1 MWVPRCLQVQALIE
15 LVEHADGVVL
25 PVRAQ
30 PGARRSG
37 IQGEQAGMLKV
48 AVTAAPE
55 KGKANKAIIEVLSK
69 ELALRKSQFELLT
82 GETSQQK
89 RFLVRGV
96 TVAAL
101 TAILSQLVTSGD

>member
-1 MWVPRCLQVQALIE
+1 MIE
-15 LVEHADGVVL
+15 LTPHAEGVVL

-37 IQGEQAGMLKV
+37 IQGQQAGMLKV

-55 KGKANKAIIEVLSK
+55 KGKANKAIIEVLSR
-69 ELALRKSQFELLT
+69 ELALRKSQLELLS
-82 GETSQQK
+82 GETSPQK

-96 TVAAL
+96 SLAELAGTIA
-101 TAILSQLVTSGD
+101 AILDKAEHSA

>member
-1 MWVPRCLQVQALIE
+1 LQEQALIE
-15 LVEHADGVVL
+15 LADHPDGVVL

-55 KGKANKAIIEVLSK
+55 KGKANKAIIEVLSQ
-69 ELALRKSQFELLT
+69 ELSVRKSQFELISGDT
-82 GETSQQK
+82 AQQK
-89 RFLVRGV
+89 RILVRGV
-96 TVAAL
+96 TMAL
-101 TAILSQLVTSGD
+101 LREKLAERLGPGA